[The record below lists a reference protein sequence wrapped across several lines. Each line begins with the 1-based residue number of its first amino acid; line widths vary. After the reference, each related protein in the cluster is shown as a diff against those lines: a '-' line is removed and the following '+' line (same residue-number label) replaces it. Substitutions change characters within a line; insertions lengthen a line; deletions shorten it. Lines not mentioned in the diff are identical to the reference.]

1 MGTSIKAILILLL
14 LFVIFL
20 LYWYVIRIWLKIRF
34 YTAQGV
40 PVVKGAYIPVL
51 GNIATMFPL
60 MGKAS
65 NGGDRSALQ
74 L

>member
-1 MGTSIKAILILLL
+1 MGTTIKAVLILLL
-14 LFVIFL
+14 LFFIFL
-20 LYWYVIRIWLKIRF
+20 IYWYVVRIWLKIRF

-40 PVVKGAYIPVL
+40 LVVKGAYIPVL

-65 NGGDRSALQ
+65 NGGD
-74 L
+74 